1 LAISTRNKYV
11 EETINFIKWFYE
23 FDVQKM
29 YWQHYG
35 QPADIR
41 IWIDEEVNR
50 ATRNSYFNT
59 IYTISLSYVRP
70 NFPGF
75 VKLHEE
81 SGKILVEFLR
91 ERISKEE
98 TVKELFN
105 LNASYIKT

>member
-1 LAISTRNKYV
+1 
-11 EETINFIKWFYE
+11 
-23 FDVQKM
+23 
-29 YWQHYG
+29 
-35 QPADIR
+35 
-41 IWIDEEVNR
+41 
-50 ATRNSYFNT
+50 
-59 IYTISLSYVRP
+59 VRP